1 MKEEKGIALST
12 LIIIITVI
20 ILVGGICLYFIMTN
34 SKTNVEANR
43 NTIQNQENKNS
54 INTNLSQSSQLS
66 IDEIKKQNY
75 PDIFGEEGTGIYPP
89 QSYITHNILSINP
102 SKDEKFIVTNATSN
116 ISTSSGSPEFTYLIN
131 EKDNV
136 EIEINFVN
144 PERLIIQEKVD
155 NTDIFVHKSANNS
168 TSQNL
173 TAIRYILLEDILY
186 YHPNTAYSNYKCYIV
201 LKPSTEI
208 QNEEIVKIAQH
219 IVIDKTRGEFLADGV
234 EGLKIT
240 ANEEELRKNVG
251 DYVLNFENAII
262 TDWRVYD
269 NGLNEINYYIMNNE
283 KYTGLTIEF
292 PYTTAL
298 SNSQNGIEDIKAS
311 IENVNKLGKITQELA
326 EIEIDGIKFYGL
338 KETVPSAYSCYVTI
352 YVELEGNELIRF
364 SNFGK
369 IEDTKTLEDVI
380 RQLISN
386 KILYKN

>member
-1 MKEEKGIALST
+1 MQER
-12 LIIIITVI
+12 
-20 ILVGGICLYFIMTN
+20 
-34 SKTNVEANR
+34 VE
-43 NTIQNQENKNS
+43 
-54 INTNLSQSSQLS
+54 
-66 IDEIKKQNY
+66 
-75 PDIFGEEGTGIYPP
+75 
-89 QSYITHNILSINP
+89 
-102 SKDEKFIVTNATSN
+102 
-116 ISTSSGSPEFTYLIN
+116 
-131 EKDNV
+131 
-136 EIEINFVN
+136 
-144 PERLIIQEKVD
+144 
-155 NTDIFVHKSANNS
+155 NTDIFVYKTGNNLASQDLKS
-168 TSQNL
+168 T
-173 TAIRYILLEDILY
+173 RYILLEDISY
-186 YHPNTAYSNYKCYIV
+186 YHPNTSYSNYKCYIV

-219 IVIDKTRGEFLADGV
+219 IVIDKTRGEFLADGA

-338 KETVPSAYSCYVTI
+338 NETVPSAYSCYVTI